1 MTRTGTGR
9 TGAAVES
16 VRSALGAVHAIR
28 ALRGH
33 PTPVLDAVLAV
44 RQLGQAVLVR
54 RSETPDA
61 HTASAL
67 VDALHGASMVPVV
80 LVSRR
85 LRRFA
90 TVQLVVAVAL
100 AVAEVVAV
108 GRPARPGAHRR

>member
-1 MTRTGTGR
+1 MTNTVR

-16 VRSALGAVHAIR
+16 ARSALGAVHAVR
-28 ALRGH
+28 ALRGR

-54 RSETPDA
+54 RSGTPDA

-67 VDALHGASMVPVV
+67 VDALHAASMVPVA

-100 AVAEVVAV
+100 AVAEVAAV
-108 GRPARPGAHRR
+108 GRSGRRSR